1 MAALQTIEVPIKGM
15 DCANCT
21 QHVKHAI
28 SQIAGVA
35 QVEVLLASEKAV
47 ITLDPARVK
56 MPSIQKAVSR
66 AGYTVNDP
74 RLKGTQSAR
83 ATGRKAIMVLSIV
96 IGLVLFVA
104 VLGEGFGLFER
115 ITDKVPFIY
124 GALIVII
131 GALPV
136 FIDVIRSALQK
147 QITSRTLMS
156 LGMIAALAVGQ
167 WTTAGVVVFMMHI
180 GNFIESFTTERSRK
194 AVKDLGRMLPAFAHV
209 ERGAEEIDLPVEEVR
224 QGDIVV
230 IRPGETIPVDGQVI
244 SGNAAVNQASVTG
257 EALPVEVARGSRV
270 YAATVSQSGSIRIR
284 TTHTGRSTTFGR
296 VIQLVEEAET
306 RRGNYQ
312 RFADKFS
319 GYYLPVVAG
328 IALLTWILSGNAL
341 SATAVLVVAC
351 SCSIALATPIATLAS
366 IGAAARQGIVVKGG
380 KYLELLAAARV
391 VLIDKTGTV
400 TLGKPGITAV
410 VPMNGMDEDRLLTLA
425 ASAERYSEHPL
436 AQALR
441 DAALERNLPLK
452 EISEFEALPGLGI
465 RTTIEG
471 HSILVGNDRLLD
483 SPTNRSQLQEQPKN
497 NGTQIYV
504 QVDGT
509 IVGVLTAADE
519 LRQEV
524 PAAIANLRRMGIATI
539 ELLTGDNETSAAEIC
554 RQLGISYRAN
564 LLPEDKIRIVE
575 EYQANDHPVIMIGD
589 GINDAPALA
598 RADVGIAMGSSGSDI
613 AIETANIGLMREDWN
628 LVPALIHSAR
638 KTMQVVRMN
647 LIFTAI
653 YNVIGIGLAAFGVLP
668 PILAAAL
675 QSIPDLGI
683 LGNSSR
689 LLRQKFS

>member
-15 DCANCT
+15 DCADCT

-28 SQIAGVA
+28 ARIDGVA
-35 QVEVLLASEKAV
+35 QVEVLLASEKAI
-47 ITLDPARVK
+47 ITMDPALVK
-56 MPSIQKAVSR
+56 MPLIQKAVAR
-66 AGYTVNDP
+66 AGYAVSDP
-74 RLKGTQSAR
+74 RVKGMQTAR
-83 ATGRKAIMVLSIV
+83 AAGKNAIMVLSIV
-96 IGLVLFVA
+96 IGLVLFVV
-104 VLGEGFGLFER
+104 VLGEGFGLFSR
-115 ITDKVPFIY
+115 ITAKVPFIY
-124 GALIVII
+124 GAVIVIV

-136 FIDVIRSALQK
+136 FIDVIRSAVQK

-156 LGMIAALAVGQ
+156 LGVIAALAVGQ

-180 GNFIESFTTERSRK
+180 GNFIEGFTTERSRK
-194 AVKDLGRMLPAFAHV
+194 AVKDLGKLLPAFAHV
-209 ERGAEEIDLPVEEVR
+209 ERGGKELDIPVEGVR
-224 QGDIVV
+224 EGDIVV

-244 SGNAAVNQASVTG
+244 SGSAAIDQSSVTG
-257 EALPVEVARGSRV
+257 EALPVDVATGSRV
-270 YAATVSQSGSIRIR
+270 FAATVSRSGSIRIR
-284 TTHTGRSTTFGR
+284 TTHTGRSTAFGR
-296 VIQLVEEAET
+296 VIQLVEEAEA
-306 RRGNYQ
+306 RRGDYQ

-328 IALLTWILSGNAL
+328 IALLTWIISSNAL

-400 TLGKPGITAV
+400 TLGKPKITSIM
-410 VPMNGMDEDRLLTLA
+410 PLNGTDEDRLLTLA

-441 DAALERNLPLK
+441 VAAAKRNLPLK
-452 EISEFEALPGLGI
+452 EIGEFEALPGLGI
-465 RTTIEG
+465 KTTIDG
-471 HSILVGNDRLLD
+471 HSIRVGNDRLLD
-483 SPTNRSQLQEQPKN
+483 IPANRAQVQEQVKN

-504 QVDGT
+504 QMDETLIGM
-509 IVGVLTAADE
+509 LTAEDE
-519 LRQEV
+519 LREEV
-524 PAAIANLRRMGIATI
+524 PAAIADLRQMGIVTV
-539 ELLTGDNETSAAEIC
+539 ELLTGDNERSAGEIC
-554 RQLGISYRAN
+554 RRLGITYRAN

-575 EYQANDHPVIMIGD
+575 EYQAKGHPVIMIGD

-628 LVPALIHSAR
+628 LIPALVRSAR
-638 KTMQVVRMN
+638 KTMRVVRMN

-653 YNVIGIGLAAFGVLP
+653 YNVIGIGLAAFGILP

-689 LLRQKFS
+689 LLRQKFL